1 MIIEDL
7 EKVKSES
14 VFNCFSRTVN
24 GAKIN
29 ASHI

>member
-24 GAKIN
+24 GVKI
-29 ASHI
+29 SDIHI